1 MAKRQRSSLDWS
13 RPLPRPLVIPDVMTL
28 RTLADVR
35 ELIEKYLPDETRS
48 KSTWQYVVQKLDAA
62 ARGGDIIE
70 AVASARVVFMLENV
84 PCAEE
89 TAE

>member
-1 MAKRQRSSLDWS
+1 
-13 RPLPRPLVIPDVMTL
+13 
-28 RTLADVR
+28 VR